1 MPETKEKL
9 IGITVAVIGVI
20 VVLFVGY
27 IVIQQQV
34 IAIRDY
40 CQELINNH
48 TIQNMSECNVTIQAM
63 AEIRGENISRIT

>member
-27 IVIQQQV
+27 IVIQQQI

-48 TIQNMSECNVTIQAM
+48 TIQNMSEYNVTIQAM